1 MLRVLTYNVHSCIGT
16 DGLMS
21 IERIATVIA
30 AETPDVVLLQEID
43 VGRLRTGRHDQ
54 AHRIAEALH
63 MTRQFHA
70 ALTFAEESYGDA
82 ILSRLPMTLVKAGP
96 LLGPRRLT
104 GERRGA
110 LWVRVE
116 VEGRSVDVLNCHLGV
131 LPHQQ
136 AAQVADLSGPDWSG
150 SPALSA
156 SAILGGDFNAPPGT
170 PTYRRL
176 AAAWTNAF
184 RGEPG
189 DRRGATF
196 PSRRPFLRLD
206 HLWHRPGLRVTGSRV
221 VRTALT
227 RLASDHL
234 PLLAEF
240 AFADP
245 DADGTAAPA
254 APFRGS

>member
-16 DGLMS
+16 DGLLS
-21 IERIATVIA
+21 IERIASVIA
-30 AETPDVVLLQEID
+30 AEAPDVVLLQEID

-54 AHRIAEALH
+54 AHRIAEALD
-63 MTRQFHA
+63 MTRHFHA

-96 LLGPRRLT
+96 LVGPRHFT

-116 VEGRSVDVLNCHLGV
+116 TEGRHIDVLNCHLGL

-136 AAQVADLSGPDWSG
+136 AAQTADLSGPDWSA
-150 SPALSA
+150 SPLLSTA
-156 SAILGGDFNAPPGT
+156 AVLGGDFNAPPGT

-176 AAAWTNAF
+176 AANWTNAF

-196 PSRRPFLRLD
+196 PSRRPFLRID
-206 HLWHRPGLRVTGSRV
+206 HLWHRMGLRVTGCRV
-221 VRTALT
+221 VRTPLA

-234 PLLAEF
+234 PLVAEF
-240 AFADP
+240 AFADH
-245 DADGTAAPA
+245 DGDGTLAPA